1 MSASTIRQDIVNI
14 PNILTLVRIALIPIV
29 AMFIY
34 YGDPLSGLIAVV
46 LFAVASFTD
55 WVDGYLARKLNLVS
69 MTGKFLDPLAD
80 KLLVMT
86 ALVMLVPLGR
96 LPAWIVIVI
105 VAREIS
111 ISSLRSLAAGEG
123 LIIAAGEGGKL
134 KTAFQMLGLVFLIM
148 HFTYEINYGFGSVML
163 NFHGIGFWLLAISVF
178 FSLWSAWEYFW
189 GFLKA
194 IGARGDEEGERAT
207 RELAL

>member
-1 MSASTIRQDIVNI
+1 MSASTIREDIVNI
-14 PNILTLVRIALIPIV
+14 PNVLTLMRVALIPIV

-34 YGDPLSGLIAVV
+34 FGDPLSCVIAVV
-46 LFAVASFTD
+46 LFGVASFTD

-86 ALVMLVPLGR
+86 ALVMLIPLGR

-134 KTAFQMLGLVFLIM
+134 KTAFQMLGLVFLIL
-148 HFTYEINYGFGSVML
+148 HFSYEVNYGMGPVLL
-163 NFHGIGFWLLAISVF
+163 NFHAIGFWLLAISVF

-194 IGARGDEEGERAT
+194 IGTRGDDAASADSKD
-207 RELAL
+207 LAR

>member
-14 PNILTLVRIALIPIV
+14 PNVLTLIRIALIPVV
-29 AMFIY
+29 AMFIAF
-34 YGDPLSGLIAVV
+34 GDPLSCLIAVI
-46 LFAVASFTD
+46 LFGVASFTD

-86 ALVMLVPLGR
+86 ALVMLIPLGR
-96 LPAWIVIVI
+96 LPAWIVIII

-134 KTAFQMLGLVFLIM
+134 KTAFQMLGLVFLIT
-148 HFTYEINYGFGSVML
+148 HYTYEIDYGLATLTL
-163 NFHGIGFWLLAISVF
+163 NFHRIGFWLLAISVF

-194 IGARGDEEGERAT
+194 IGARGEDNADAT
-207 RELAL
+207 A